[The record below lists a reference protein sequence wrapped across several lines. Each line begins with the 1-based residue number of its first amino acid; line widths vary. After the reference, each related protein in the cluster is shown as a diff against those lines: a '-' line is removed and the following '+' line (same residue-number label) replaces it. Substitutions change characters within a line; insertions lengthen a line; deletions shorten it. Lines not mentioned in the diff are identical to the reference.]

1 MFGFNQRHA
10 SPLSRKR
17 SLDGIPIV
25 NPGITIDGPTDG
37 RLTLTV
43 RHRRSNGWLAR
54 FQPPIIERRVKLDE
68 IGSFVFSQI
77 DGKRSTR
84 DIIGLL
90 ADRYR
95 LNRRE
100 AELSGVEFL
109 KALVRR
115 QVVSLAIL

>member
-1 MFGFNQRHA
+1 MFGFHQRHA

-17 SLDGIPIV
+17 SLDGIPVV
-25 NPGITIDGPTDG
+25 NPGVTAEGPVDG
-37 RLTLTV
+37 RLTLTI
-43 RHRRSNGWLAR
+43 RRPRSPGWLAR
-54 FQPPIIERRVKLDE
+54 FQPPVLQRRVKLDE

-77 DGKRSTR
+77 DGTRSTR

-115 QVVSLAIL
+115 QVVSLAIQ